1 MNWPQLN
8 KDYPLAYKLMVS
20 SFKCLFTV
28 KYYTDVDSNIV
39 NSDAIDKANNI
50 VNKVTIKHPLK
61 RDLYDFFDGIGLVI
75 SINNQLNGA
84 VIHDYFDWDIRTGLD
99 VVHNVSLPETRS
111 LTETEVFTKAFEMLN
126 KTLKEECSK

>member
-1 MNWPQLN
+1 MNWPELYKN
-8 KDYPLAYKLMVS
+8 YPLAYAYMCDN
-20 SFKCLFTV
+20 FKCL
-28 KYYTDVDSNIV
+28 YTFKHPDYI
-39 NSDAIDKANNI
+39 
-50 VNKVTIKHPLK
+50 IKHPLK